1 MVLPLLLCKCFQ
13 VPDKC
18 SAMPKRKHVQLSIA
32 DKLKIIENL
41 EKGVKPAKIS
51 LDFGIAKQ
59 TISDI
64 KRSKEKLK
72 KYSSESSGE
81 KDSGIASK
89 KGGLE
94 RTRIQYGRADK
105 LEEALMKWYRQQI
118 GVGVSVRGIELKH
131 TAKTLGPKMGI
142 DNFVASDGWLY
153 RFRKRYGLK
162 NTKMSGESSS
172 ANAAEVAPFR

>member
-1 MVLPLLLCKCFQ
+1 MDLPLLLCKCFQ

-18 SAMPKRKHVQLSIA
+18 SAMPKCKHVQLSIA

-41 EKGVKPAKIS
+41 EKGVKPAKVS

-72 KYSSESSGE
+72 KYSTESSSE
-81 KDSGIASK
+81 KESGIATK
-89 KGGLE
+89 KGDLE
-94 RTRIQYGRADK
+94 RMRVQYGKADK

-118 GVGVSVRGIELKH
+118 GVGVCAWGRAETCCQDVG
-131 TAKTLGPKMGI
+131 AKNG
-142 DNFVASDGWLY
+142 Y
-153 RFRKRYGLK
+153 
-162 NTKMSGESSS
+162 
-172 ANAAEVAPFR
+172 